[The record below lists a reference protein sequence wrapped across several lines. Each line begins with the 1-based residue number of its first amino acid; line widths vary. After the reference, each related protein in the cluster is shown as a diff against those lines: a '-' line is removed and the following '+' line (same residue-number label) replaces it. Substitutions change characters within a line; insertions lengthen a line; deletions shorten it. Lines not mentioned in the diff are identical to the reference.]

1 VREHERTTAAVVLA
15 AGGGRRFA
23 GVPGAAHK
31 LLAPFRGRTVV
42 AWALDAAIAASLDET
57 VVVFGAVELDL
68 PAGVTGL
75 RNPQWADGQAG
86 SLALAVDHARNC
98 GHDAVVV
105 GLGDQPLIAA
115 EAWCRVS
122 AAQSLPIAVATY
134 DGRRRNPVR
143 LAASVW
149 DRLPQSGDVGARHLI
164 AVHPDLVEDVP
175 CPGTPVDIDTVEDLH
190 RWS

>member
-1 VREHERTTAAVVLA
+1 MTVAAVILA

-31 LLAPFRGRTVV
+31 LLAPFRGQTVV
-42 AWALDAAIAASLDET
+42 AWTLDAAIAASFDET
-57 VVVFGAVELDL
+57 VVVSGAIDLDL
-68 PAGVTGL
+68 PGGVTEV

-86 SLALAVDHARNC
+86 SLAVAVEHARSS
-98 GHDAVVV
+98 GHDALVV
-105 GLGDQPLIAA
+105 GLGDQPLVTA
-115 EAWCRVS
+115 EAWRLVG
-122 AAQSLPIAVATY
+122 AADSPIAVATY

-143 LAASVW
+143 LGAIVW
-149 DRLPQSGDVGARHLI
+149 DELPLTGDVGARELI
-164 AVHPDLVEDVP
+164 AAHPDLVEDVP